1 MAKPAW
7 ITASPTSG
15 TGNGTSSITAPAYT
29 GRNQRTGTI
38 TVTTNGGQSATVAVT
53 QSALAAFVTAGG
65 NQSISATATAAT
77 VTFTSNVQAFKV
89 TPTGGASITSVKVN
103 GTAVTASGA
112 ASDGVYTPSG
122 DPGGSAQ
129 YTVGITVSVPANTTI
144 TAKTFTVKLEH
155 STTASISG
163 TVTINQ
169 SSGSSSISVSPT
181 SLTFA
186 AGGETKTINITSND
200 SWTIS

>member
-1 MAKPAW
+1 MTKPVW
-7 ITASPTSG
+7 ITTSPTSG

-29 GRNQRTGTI
+29 GRKQRTGVI
-38 TVTTNGGQSATVAVT
+38 TVTTNGGQTATVAVT

-65 NQSISATATAAT
+65 NQSILATATTAT

-89 TPTGGASITSVKVN
+89 TPTGGASITSVKAN
-103 GTAVTASGA
+103 GTAITASG
-112 ASDGVYTPSG
+112 GVYTPSG

-129 YTVGITVSVPANTTI
+129 YTVEIAVSVPANTTI

-169 SSGSSSISVSPT
+169 SAGSSSISVSPT

>member
-38 TVTTNGGQSATVAVT
+38 TVTTKSGKTATVAVT

-65 NQSISATATAAT
+65 NKSISATATAAT

-103 GTAVTASGA
+103 GTAVTASG
-112 ASDGVYTPSG
+112 GVYTPSG

-129 YTVGITVSVPANTTI
+129 YTVEIAVLVPANTTI
-144 TAKTFTVKLEH
+144 IAKTFTVKLEH

-169 SSGSSSISVSPT
+169 SAGSSSISVSPT

>member
-38 TVTTNGGQSATVAVT
+38 TVTTNGGQTATVAVT

-103 GTAVTASGA
+103 STAVTASG
-112 ASDGVYTPSG
+112 GVYTPSG

-129 YTVGITVSVPANTTI
+129 YTVEITVSVPANTTI

-169 SSGSSSISVSPT
+169 SPGSSSISVSPT

>member
-15 TGNGTSSITAPAYT
+15 TSNGTSSITAPAYT

-38 TVTTNGGQSATVAVT
+38 TVTTNSGQTATIAVT

-77 VTFTSNVQAFKV
+77 VAFTSNVQAFKV

-103 GTAVTASGA
+103 GTAVTASG
-112 ASDGVYTPSG
+112 GVYTPSG

-129 YTVGITVSVPANTTI
+129 YTVEIAVSVPANTTI
-144 TAKTFTVKLEH
+144 TTKTFTVKLEH

-169 SSGSSSISVSPT
+169 SAGSSSISVSPT
-181 SLTFA
+181 SLTFT

>member
-38 TVTTNGGQSATVAVT
+38 TVTTNRGQTATVAVT

-103 GTAVTASGA
+103 GTAVTASG
-112 ASDGVYTPSG
+112 GVYTPSG

-129 YTVGITVSVPANTTI
+129 YTVEIAVLVPANTTI

-169 SSGSSSISVSPT
+169 SAGSSSISVSPT

>member
-7 ITASPTSG
+7 ITASPTLG
-15 TGNGTSSITAPAYT
+15 TGDGTSSITAPAYT
-29 GRNQRTGTI
+29 GRNQRVGTI
-38 TVTTNGGQSATVAVT
+38 TVTTSKGQTATVTVT

-103 GTAVTASGA
+103 DTTVTASG
-112 ASDGVYTPSG
+112 GVYTPSG

-129 YTVGITVSVPANTTI
+129 YTVKIAVSVPANTAI

-163 TVTINQ
+163 AVTINQ
-169 SSGSSSISVSPT
+169 SGGSSSISVNPT
-181 SLTFA
+181 NLTFA
-186 AGGETKTINITSND
+186 AKGETRTINITSND

>member
-38 TVTTNGGQSATVAVT
+38 TVTTNGGQTATVAVT

-65 NQSISATATAAT
+65 NKSISATATAAT

-103 GTAVTASGA
+103 GIAVTASG
-112 ASDGVYTPSG
+112 GVYTPSG

-129 YTVGITVSVPANTTI
+129 YTVEIAVSVPANTTI

-163 TVTINQ
+163 TVTVNQ
-169 SSGSSSISVSPT
+169 SPGSSSISVSPT

-186 AGGETKTINITSND
+186 AGGGTKTINIISND

>member
-38 TVTTNGGQSATVAVT
+38 TVTTNSGQTATVAVT

-65 NQSISATATAAT
+65 NQSISATATTAT

-89 TPTGGASITSVKVN
+89 TPTGGASITSVKVK
-103 GTAVTASGA
+103 GTAVTASG
-112 ASDGVYTPSG
+112 GVYTPSG

-129 YTVGITVSVPANTTI
+129 YTVEIAVLVPANTTI

-169 SSGSSSISVSPT
+169 AAGSSSISVSPT

-186 AGGETKTINITSND
+186 ARGETKTINITSND

>member
-38 TVTTNGGQSATVAVT
+38 TVTTKNGKTATVAVT

-65 NQSISATATAAT
+65 NTSISATATAAT

-103 GTAVTASGA
+103 GTAITASG
-112 ASDGVYTPSG
+112 GVYTPSG

-129 YTVGITVSVPANTTI
+129 YTVEIAVLVPANTTI
-144 TAKTFTVKLEH
+144 IAKTFTVKLEH

-169 SSGSSSISVSPT
+169 SAGSSSISVSPT

>member
-7 ITASPTSG
+7 ITTSPTSG

-38 TVTTNGGQSATVAVT
+38 TVTTNGGQTATVAVT

-65 NQSISATATAAT
+65 NQSISATNTAAT

-103 GTAVTASGA
+103 GTAVTASG
-112 ASDGVYTPSG
+112 GVYTPSG

-129 YTVGITVSVPANTTI
+129 YTVEIAVSVPANTTI

-155 STTASISG
+155 SNTASISG

-169 SSGSSSISVSPT
+169 SQGSSSISVSPT
-181 SLTFA
+181 SLTFT

>member
-1 MAKPAW
+1 MTKPAW
-7 ITASPTSG
+7 ITDSPTSG

-38 TVTTNGGQSATVAVT
+38 TVTTNGGQTATVAVT

-89 TPTGGASITSVKVN
+89 TPTGEASITSVKVN
-103 GTAVTASGA
+103 GTAVTASG
-112 ASDGVYTPSG
+112 GVYTPSG

-129 YTVGITVSVPANTTI
+129 YTVEIAVLVPANTTI

-163 TVTINQ
+163 TVTVNQ

>member
-15 TGNGTSSITAPAYT
+15 TGSGASSITALAHT

-38 TVTTNGGQSATVAVT
+38 TVTTNGRQSATVAVT
-53 QSALAAFVTAGG
+53 QAALAAFVKARE

-89 TPTGGASITSVKVN
+89 TPTVGTSITSVKVG
-103 GTAVTASGA
+103 GTAVTASN
-112 ASDGVYTPSG
+112 GVYTPSG

-129 YTVGITVSVPANTTI
+129 YTVEIAVSVPANTTI
-144 TAKTFTVKLEH
+144 TARTFTVKLEH

-163 TVTINQ
+163 IVTINQ
-169 SSGSSSISVSPT
+169 SAGSSSISVSQK
-181 SLTFA
+181 SLTFPA
-186 AGGETKTINITSND
+186 EGGTKTINITSND

>member
-1 MAKPAW
+1 MAKSAW
-7 ITASPTSG
+7 ITVSPTSG

-38 TVTTNGGQSATVAVT
+38 TVTTNGGQTATVAVT

-103 GTAVTASGA
+103 GTAVTASG
-112 ASDGVYTPSG
+112 GVYTPSG

-129 YTVGITVSVPANTTI
+129 YTVEIVVSVPANTTI

-169 SSGSSSISVSPT
+169 SAGSSSISVSPT

>member
-1 MAKPAW
+1 MTKPVW
-7 ITASPTSG
+7 ITASPTYG
-15 TGNGTSSITAPAYT
+15 TGNGTSSLTAPAYT

-38 TVTTNGGQSATVAVT
+38 TVTTKGGKTATVAVT

-103 GTAVTASGA
+103 GTAVTASG
-112 ASDGVYTPSG
+112 GVYTPSG

-129 YTVGITVSVPANTTI
+129 YTVEIAVSVQANTTI

-169 SSGSSSISVSPT
+169 SPGSSSISVSPA

-186 AGGETKTINITSND
+186 AGGETKTINIISND

>member
-38 TVTTNGGQSATVAVT
+38 TVTTNGGQTATVAVT

-103 GTAVTASGA
+103 GTAVTASG
-112 ASDGVYTPSG
+112 GVYTPSG

-129 YTVGITVSVPANTTI
+129 YTVEIAVSVQANTTI
-144 TAKTFTVKLEH
+144 TEKTFTVKLEH

-169 SSGSSSISVSPT
+169 SPGSSSISVSPA

-186 AGGETKTINITSND
+186 AGGETKTINIISND

>member
-38 TVTTNGGQSATVAVT
+38 TVTTNSGQTATVAVT

-77 VTFTSNVQAFKV
+77 VTFISNVQAFKV

-103 GTAVTASGA
+103 GTAVTVSG
-112 ASDGVYTPSG
+112 GVYTPSG

-129 YTVGITVSVPANTTI
+129 YTVEIAVLVPANTTI

-169 SSGSSSISVSPT
+169 SAGSSSISVSQT

>member
-1 MAKPAW
+1 MTKPAW

-15 TGNGTSSITAPAYT
+15 TGHGISSITAPAYT

-38 TVTTNGGQSATVAVT
+38 TVTTNGGQTATVAVT

-103 GTAVTASGA
+103 GTAVTASG
-112 ASDGVYTPSG
+112 GVYTPSG

-129 YTVGITVSVPANTTI
+129 YTVEIAVLVPANTTI

-163 TVTINQ
+163 TVTVNQ
-169 SSGSSSISVSPT
+169 LPGSSSISVSPT

>member
-7 ITASPTSG
+7 ITASPTHG

-38 TVTTNGGQSATVAVT
+38 TVTTNGGQTATVAVT

-77 VTFTSNVQAFKV
+77 ITFTSNVQAFKV

-103 GTAVTASGA
+103 GMAVTASG
-112 ASDGVYTPSG
+112 GVYTPSG

-129 YTVGITVSVPANTTI
+129 YTVEIAVSVQANTTI

-169 SSGSSSISVSPT
+169 EPGSSSISVSPT

-186 AGGETKTINITSND
+186 AGGETKTINIISND

>member
-1 MAKPAW
+1 MTKPAW

-38 TVTTNGGQSATVAVT
+38 TVTTNGRQTATVAVT

-89 TPTGGASITSVKVN
+89 TPTGVASITSVKVN
-103 GTAVTASGA
+103 GTTVTASG
-112 ASDGVYTPSG
+112 GVYTPSG
-122 DPGGSAQ
+122 DPGGSAK
-129 YTVGITVSVPANTTI
+129 YTVEIAVSVPANTTI

-169 SSGSSSISVSPT
+169 LPGSSSISVSPT
-181 SLTFA
+181 SLTFT
-186 AGGETKTINITSND
+186 AGGETKTINIISND

>member
-38 TVTTNGGQSATVAVT
+38 TVTTKNGKTATVAVT

-65 NQSISATATAAT
+65 NASISATATAAT
-77 VTFTSNVQAFKV
+77 VTFRSNVQAFKV

-103 GTAVTASGA
+103 GTAITASG
-112 ASDGVYTPSG
+112 GVYTPSG

-129 YTVGITVSVPANTTI
+129 YTVEIAVLVPANTTI
-144 TAKTFTVKLEH
+144 IAKTFTVKLEH

-169 SSGSSSISVSPT
+169 SAGSSSISVSPT

>member
-7 ITASPTSG
+7 ITTSPTSG

-38 TVTTNGGQSATVAVT
+38 TVTTNGGQTATVAVT

-103 GTAVTASGA
+103 GTAVTASG
-112 ASDGVYTPSG
+112 GVYTPSG

-129 YTVGITVSVPANTTI
+129 YTVEIAVSVPANTTI

-169 SSGSSSISVSPT
+169 SPGSSSISVSPT
-181 SLTFA
+181 SLTFT
-186 AGGETKTINITSND
+186 AGGETKTINIISND

>member
-38 TVTTNGGQSATVAVT
+38 TVTTNSGQTATIAVT

-65 NQSISATATAAT
+65 NQSISATATVAT

-89 TPTGGASITSVKVN
+89 TPTRGASITSVKVN
-103 GTAVTASGA
+103 GTAVTASG
-112 ASDGVYTPSG
+112 GVYTPSG

-129 YTVGITVSVPANTTI
+129 YTVEIAVSVPANTTI

-169 SSGSSSISVSPT
+169 SAGSSSISVSPT
-181 SLTFA
+181 SLTFT

>member
-1 MAKPAW
+1 MAKPTW

-15 TGNGTSSITAPAYT
+15 TGNDTSSITVPAYT

-38 TVTTNGGQSATVAVT
+38 TVTTNGGKSAIVNVT

-65 NQSISATATAAT
+65 NKSILATTKTATI
-77 VTFTSNVQAFKV
+77 TFTSNVQAFKV

-103 GTAVTASGA
+103 DAAVTAS
-112 ASDGVYTPSG
+112 SGVYTPSG
-122 DPGGSAQ
+122 DPGGSAK
-129 YTVGITVSVPANTTI
+129 YTVEIIVSVPANTTI
-144 TAKTFTVKLEH
+144 TEKTFTVKLEH
-155 STTASISG
+155 STTSSISG

-169 SSGSSSISVSPT
+169 LAGSSSISVSPT
-181 SLTFA
+181 SLTFT
-186 AGGETKTINITSND
+186 AGGDTKTINITSND

>member
-38 TVTTNGGQSATVAVT
+38 TVTTNGGQTATVAVT
-53 QSALAAFVTAGG
+53 QLALAAFVTAGG

-103 GTAVTASGA
+103 GTAVTASG
-112 ASDGVYTPSG
+112 GVYTPSG

-129 YTVGITVSVPANTTI
+129 YTVEIAVSVPANTTI

-181 SLTFA
+181 SLTFT
-186 AGGETKTINITSND
+186 AGGETKTINIISND

>member
-38 TVTTNGGQSATVAVT
+38 TVTTNGGQTATVAVT
-53 QSALAAFVTAGG
+53 QSALAAFVTAGR

-103 GTAVTASGA
+103 STAVTASG
-112 ASDGVYTPSG
+112 GVYTPSG

-129 YTVGITVSVPANTTI
+129 YTVEITVSVPANTTI

-163 TVTINQ
+163 AVTINQ
-169 SSGSSSISVSPT
+169 SPGSSSISVSPT

-200 SWTIS
+200 RWTIS

>member
-7 ITASPTSG
+7 IATNPTSG
-15 TGNGTSSITAPAYT
+15 TGNGTSSITAPAHT

-38 TVTTNGGQSATVAVT
+38 TVTTNGGQTATVAVT

-77 VTFTSNVQAFKV
+77 VKFTSNVQAFKV

-103 GTAVTASGA
+103 GAVVTAS
-112 ASDGVYTPSG
+112 SGVYTPSG

-129 YTVGITVSVPANTTI
+129 YTVEIAVSVAANATI
-144 TAKTFTVKLEH
+144 TARTFTVKLEH

-163 TVTINQ
+163 TVAVNQ
-169 SSGSSSISVSPT
+169 SAGSSSISVSPT